1 MPVEPASEEQL
12 DALGL
17 LLQQW
22 AEQERET
29 NELVLAVDHL
39 PLTAYTHPG
48 IGRRWFIRLKG
59 EEKAVT
65 TVWFHLRE
73 RTLHY
78 ETQFMP
84 APEENREELFEY
96 LLRLNAKLFGMRFAI
111 GDEEAVYLVGQLPW
125 AAVDEDELDRLV
137 GSAYAYT
144 EQYFRP
150 AMRLG
155 YASKFKG

>member
-1 MPVEPASEEQL
+1 MPVDPATPDQL
-12 DALGL
+12 DALGD
-17 LLQQW
+17 LLQRW
-22 AEQERET
+22 AEAEMAD
-29 NELVLAVDHL
+29 NDFVLAVDHL
-39 PLTAYTHPG
+39 PLSPYGHPG
-48 IGRRWFIRLKG
+48 IGRRWFIRLQG

-84 APEENREELFEY
+84 APEENREVLFEY
-96 LLRLNAKLFGMRFAI
+96 LLRLNANLFGMRFAI
-111 GDEEAVYLVGQLPW
+111 GDEDAVYLVGQLPW
-125 AAVDEDELDRLV
+125 SAVDADELDRVL

-155 YASKFKG
+155 YASKFRG